1 MGRIERPIFWSQ
13 ARRLTTGLH
22 PVAPRSRQWTTGD
35 LNPAPPACDAGALPD
50 ELAAQ
55 GRRGDAAAAVPA
67 GMAGLPVM
75 LTLWRSQNAITF
87 PPEGVVI
94 RRDGEIRTP
103 GAQFWRLL
111 FSR

>member
-1 MGRIERPIFWSQ
+1 MR
-13 ARRLTTGLH
+13 ARRAKLRYSPL
-22 PVAPRSRQWTTGD
+22 SRQWTTGD

-67 GMAGLPVM
+67 GTAGLPVV
-75 LTLWRSQNAITF
+75 LTLWTNQIAITF

-103 GAQFWRLL
+103 GTQFWRLL